1 MIDYAFP
8 KASLKHRLGQAFLE
22 YGLIIVTLGIG
33 YLIWTLILF
42 GRGQTPGKQILQL
55 RVYDL
60 TTGLPA
66 KWGHMFIREFGLFMA
81 IGVFAYILPIA
92 IGLQSLDDFLSQGFT
107 SFGLGD
113 VLYYGLIL
121 LDALWIFKGGNRQ
134 RLVDVVCKTDVLN
147 EADK

>member
-1 MIDYAFP
+1 MTDYAFP

-22 YGLIIVTLGIG
+22 YGLAIVTLGIG

-42 GRGQTPGKQILQL
+42 GRGQTPGKQILKL

-66 KWGHMFIREFGLFMA
+66 KWGHMFIREFGLFMV
-81 IGVFAYILPIA
+81 IGVFAYAVPIA
-92 IGLQSLDDFLSQGFT
+92 IGLQSLDDLISQGFT
-107 SFGLGD
+107 SFGFGD
-113 VLYYGLIL
+113 LLYYGLIL
-121 LDALWIFKGGNRQ
+121 LDALWIFKGGNRH

-147 EADK
+147 EAHK